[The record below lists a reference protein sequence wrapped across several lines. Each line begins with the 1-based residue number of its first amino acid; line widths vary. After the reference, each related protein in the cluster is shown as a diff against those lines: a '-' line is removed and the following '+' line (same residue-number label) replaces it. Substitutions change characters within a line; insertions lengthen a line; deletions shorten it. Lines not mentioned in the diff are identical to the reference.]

1 MDDSLTWTPAALTG
15 RSRDH
20 VVDLGEPRCTLH
32 RDVVEPFLRL
42 RAAARQDGIDLV
54 PVSSFRDFARQVSIW
69 NAKCQGERE
78 LLDRNGL
85 PLDALALSEDRRVE
99 AILHW
104 SALPGASRHHWGT
117 EIDVIDAAA
126 LPAGEPVRLVT
137 AEYAEGG
144 RFAHL
149 DRWLERSAAEC
160 GFYRPYRRDRGGV
173 QPEPWH
179 LSYAP
184 VAGQALAKFS
194 LGLLREALVDAGIA
208 APEAVARRLP
218 EIYQRYVLNVDP
230 PPWAQ
235 PLNAPGSTPS

>member
-1 MDDSLTWTPAALTG
+1 MSDSLTWTPAALTG

-20 VVDLGEPRCTLH
+20 VVELEEPRCTLH
-32 RDVVEPFLRL
+32 RDVVAPFLRL
-42 RAAARQDGIDLV
+42 REAAREDGIDLV
-54 PVSSFRDFARQVSIW
+54 PVSSFRDFDRQLSIW
-69 NAKCQGERE
+69 NAKCSGERE
-78 LLDRNGL
+78 LLDRAGM
-85 PLDALALSEDRRVE
+85 PLDARALTEDQRVE

-104 SALPGASRHHWGT
+104 SALPGASRHHWGS
-117 EIDVIDAAA
+117 ELDVIDAAA

-137 AEYAEGG
+137 GEYSAGG

-149 DRWLERSAAEC
+149 DAWLERRAAEF

-184 VAGQALAKFS
+184 VAERALATFS
-194 LGLLREALVDAGIA
+194 IGLLREALVDAGLA
-208 APEAVARRLP
+208 APESVSRRLP

-235 PLNAPGSTPS
+235 QLNAPGSRPS